1 MKITGKIT
9 TIKEVEKG
17 TTKAGK
23 GWSKVTFLVETTED
37 YNNLYCFN
45 IFSMD
50 DAEKNNVENFTK
62 FNTLNQDVDV
72 DFNVK
77 TTEWNGKYFTEL
89 SAWKVFKADAKAEE
103 TKEDEDDSGNLPF

>member
-9 TIKEVEKG
+9 KINEVEKG
-17 TTKAGK
+17 TTKTDK
-23 GWSKVTFLVETTED
+23 SWSKVTFLVETTED

-62 FNTLNQDVDV
+62 FNKVGQEVDV

-77 TTEWNGKYFTEL
+77 TTEWKDRYFTEL
-89 SAWKVFKADAKAEE
+89 SAWKVFKSDAKAEE
-103 TKEDEDDSGNLPF
+103 TKEDKGDDLPF